1 MWYNGDINKGVSMF
15 DIKEDRK
22 KMEDAIDRF
31 KAEMKKVRT
40 GRAHPDMLSG
50 IKVEVY
56 GQFMPLNQAANITAA
71 DATLLVVTPFDP
83 ANIAAIESAIRADQ
97 ALGLNPADDG
107 RVIRV
112 PIPPLTEERRK
123 EIVKNASEKVENAK
137 VALRNIR
144 EDARKAVKIA
154 TEMSEDV
161 KKRAEKEIDD
171 LTKEFSEK
179 VEKEFKEKSDEIMK
193 I

>member
-1 MWYNGDINKGVSMF
+1 MF

-22 KMEDAIDRF
+22 KMDEAVERF
-31 KAEMKKVRT
+31 KTEMKKVRT

-83 ANIAAIESAIRADQ
+83 SNIAAIESAIRADQ

-137 VALRNIR
+137 IAIRNIR

-161 KKRAEKEIDD
+161 KKRAEKEIDE
-171 LTKEFSEK
+171 LTKEFSDK
-179 VEKEFKEKSDEIMK
+179 IDSEFKTKSDEIMK